1 MGAAVRFETQ
11 EHWQAKR
18 LSFVPAAWAG
28 RVARLHE
35 KKCTADLAAGNL
47 WLLDLS
53 EGMRK
58 IRVPVNL
65 SDAELIAFATD
76 RAAQA
81 MGLAEVAPGVY
92 LSEPVALRRRLV
104 AYVETYG
111 IKPPEPL
118 RMTRKGKMAGVSDA
132 GAIARMCC
140 PLWWRR
146 KLRQHQARA
155 LEGKAI
161 ELGYVHRRGE
171 IYASNATVER
181 RAQQRA
187 RNAAGLEATEA
198 INRDTGEIFNLA
210 QLAAASVA
218 NPRIRRGELMT
229 RIAGFEAIAK
239 GMEHA
244 AEFVTLTA
252 PSKYHA
258 KRTDEGG
265 RVEDNPRYSGATPRE
280 AQGYLARLWA
290 NIRAKLHRMGI
301 APYGFRIAEP
311 HHDATPHWH
320 MLLFVAPWLSPGR
333 SAVSRLRAVIRRYA
347 LREDG
352 REPGA
357 RAARVTFK
365 AIDWA
370 RGSAAGYVAK
380 YVSKN
385 IDGGGYQ
392 VQGDIEGGPGDVF
405 PGHRVEAWASTWG
418 IRQFQQVGGPPVGV
432 WRELRRLERGAEY
445 PPVIEAARSAA
456 DCGRSGHD
464 ETGAAGNWRRY
475 VEVMGLRKGLVRV
488 ETWQRWGK
496 PSVRKV
502 KRQFNKVRRVVNE
515 VVTVKRLNDGRR
527 EVKAWPICIAR
538 TRPGEVWNY
547 AEGAPEPANLTRY
560 GEVSAGAPYGVAL
573 NEGRA
578 FATVRYRWEIRGQQ
592 ATARSG
598 GKCVA
603 GEDSGPVGS
612 EAGALYRPIAATG
625 AGNGAGF
632 GLAFDSPWSPVN
644 NCSREVPA
652 LLPWAELIAKT
663 PVADRAI
670 WLEGAA
676 FSAWIEANGGDR
688 GGSQGNA
695 AGSVGIFGGAAGR
708 GGESV
713 AMGHAPEL
721 RHGAR
726 AGAAGGGDGAGAG
739 QGAGVGT
746 VGAGGGAGA

>member
-1 MGAAVRFETQ
+1 MLWPVPGQWRGRVVKGFERRKA
-11 EHWQAKR
+11 EGE
-18 LSFVPAAWAG
+18 SAG
-28 RVARLHE
+28 RKWL
-35 KKCTADLAAGNL
+35 TDLNHDFRGL
-47 WLLDLS
+47 
-53 EGMRK
+53 
-58 IRVPVNL
+58 RVPVGL
-65 SDAELIAFATD
+65 TDSDLIDLATRKAAE
-76 RAAQA
+76 A
-81 MGLAEVAPGVY
+81 MGAAEVAPGVY
-92 LSEPVALRRRLV
+92 LSEPAALRRRLDAFV
-104 AYVETYG
+104 GRYG

-118 RMTRKGKMAGVSDA
+118 RITRKGTKAGVSDS

-146 KLRQHQARA
+146 KLREAQARA

-161 ELGYVHRRGE
+161 ELGFVHRRAE

-181 RAQQRA
+181 RQQQRK

-198 INRDTGEIFNLA
+198 VNRDTGEVFRLA
-210 QLAAASVA
+210 DLAAASVA

-252 PSKYHA
+252 PSKYHP
-258 KRTDEGG
+258 KRTGEGG
-265 RVEDNPRYSGATPRE
+265 AVYDNPRYEGATPRV
-280 AQGYLARLWA
+280 AQQYLARLWA

-320 MLLFVAPWLSPGR
+320 MLLFVAPWLTPGR
-333 SAVSRLRAVIRRYA
+333 SAVARLRAIIRRYA

-365 AIDWA
+365 AIDWN

-392 VQGDIEGGPGDVF
+392 VQGDTEGGPGDIF

-432 WRELRRLERGAEY
+432 WRELRRLEKGAEY

-475 VEVMGLRKGLVRV
+475 VEVMGGPVM
-488 ETWQRWGK
+488 
-496 PSVRKV
+496 
-502 KRQFNKVRRVVNE
+502 RRDD
-515 VVTVKRLNDGRR
+515 R
-527 EVKAWPICIAR
+527 PIGIAR

-547 AEGAPEPANLTRY
+547 HAGAAEPANLTRY
-560 GEVSAGAPYGVAL
+560 GEPSEGAVYGLLDRAST
-573 NEGRA
+573 RA
-578 FATVRYRWEIRGQQ
+578 FATVRHRWEIKGNTKRE
-592 ATARSG
+592 AR
-598 GKCVA
+598 
-603 GEDSGPVGS
+603 
-612 EAGALYRPIAATG
+612 EAGAPAKPCAGEGGTETG
-625 AGNGAGF
+625 IVF
-632 GLAFDSPWSPVN
+632 GVGFDSPWSPVN
-644 NCSREVPA
+644 NCSRDDGAMSSAVLLWAMRQRGSPPPA
-652 LLPWAELIAKT
+652 LPWEVLRQKTAES
-663 PVADRAI
+663 DREI
-670 WLEGAA
+670 WLDGAA
-676 FSAWIEANGGDR
+676 LSAWIGLEGGW
-688 GGSQGNA
+688 
-695 AGSVGIFGGAAGR
+695 
-708 GGESV
+708 
-713 AMGHAPEL
+713 
-721 RHGAR
+721 
-726 AGAAGGGDGAGAG
+726 DG
-739 QGAGVGT
+739 
-746 VGAGGGAGA
+746 

>member
-11 EHWQAKR
+11 EHWQARR
-18 LSFVPAAWAG
+18 LSFVPAAWSG

-35 KKCTADLAAGNL
+35 KKSLADLAAGNL

-92 LSEPVALRRRLV
+92 LSEPAALRRRLV

-118 RMTRKGKMAGVSDA
+118 RMTRKGTPAGVSDA

-146 KLRQHQARA
+146 KLRQGQARA

-161 ELGYVHRRGE
+161 ELGYVHRRAE

-258 KRTDEGG
+258 KRTAEGG

-333 SAVSRLRAVIRRYA
+333 SAVARLRAIIRRYA

-392 VQGDIEGGPGDVF
+392 VQGDVEGGPGDVF

-432 WRELRRLERGAEY
+432 WRELRRLEKGAEY

-475 VEVMGLRKGLVRV
+475 VEVMGGP
-488 ETWQRWGK
+488 TM
-496 PSVRKV
+496 
-502 KRQFNKVRRVVNE
+502 RRAD
-515 VVTVKRLNDGRR
+515 R
-527 EVKAWPICIAR
+527 PICIAR

-547 AEGAPEPANLTRY
+547 AAGAPEPANLTRY

-573 NEGRA
+573 NGGCA

-652 LLPWAELIAKT
+652 LLPWADLIAKT

-670 WLEGAA
+670 WLDGAA
-676 FSAWIEANGGDR
+676 FSAWVSERAADMDKEMREKAWQEANKAR
-688 GGSQGNA
+688 GLHAQMLGMMKIGAHALPRHVVELVGEISGSMAMLIEIAIA
-695 AGSVGIFGGAAGR
+695 ASRDAGK
-708 GGESV
+708 
-713 AMGHAPEL
+713 
-721 RHGAR
+721 
-726 AGAAGGGDGAGAG
+726 
-739 QGAGVGT
+739 
-746 VGAGGGAGA
+746 